1 MTLKVVKFSIF
12 VIIKK
17 AISEISEGPGVSYKY
32 NVLCNTKLKKS
43 IHFLIQNLLIGR
55 MERKVAIEDDSE
67 IISSVTFT
75 VGSTVVSF

>member
-1 MTLKVVKFSIF
+1 
-12 VIIKK
+12 
-17 AISEISEGPGVSYKY
+17 VSYKY

-75 VGSTVVSF
+75 VDSTAVSF